1 MSIKVN
7 NEIFEKQYD
16 AAKYVMQLAAAGTLV
31 TIKRP
36 IKIKQKH
43 NLIKRLSVFSINT
56 IRTRWF

>member
-31 TIKRP
+31 TIERP
-36 IKIKQKH
+36 IKTKH
-43 NLIKRLSVFSINT
+43 KNSFMRALSVFSINT
-56 IRTRWF
+56 IRTR

>member
-31 TIKRP
+31 TIERP
-36 IKIKQKH
+36 IKTKYRYG
-43 NLIKRLSVFSINT
+43 LMKRLSVF
-56 IRTRWF
+56 